1 MAHQQENLMKLTPD
15 QRAWISKVVAA
26 IFAVETGP
34 SALDLANAPVLDC
47 WRPLISHRGDLILFG
62 MVSGHPKLGDNQITT
77 SQLIAINTAQGWA
90 RTVSRWYRL
99 ARSFAEY
106 EAEVARTLDV
116 KAIQP
121 GFLKVHI
128 AGFEPLEDPVLL
140 TKLIDAYV
148 GRIKEI
154 DAENRN
160 AGKSEDDT

>member
-1 MAHQQENLMKLTPD
+1 MKLTHD
-15 QRAWISKVVAA
+15 QRIWIDKVLTA
-26 IFAVETGP
+26 IAAVEASP
-34 SALDLANAPVLDC
+34 SALDLAGAPVLDC
-47 WRPLISHRGDLILFG
+47 WRPLISRRGDLILFG

-77 SQLIAINTAQGWA
+77 SQLIAINATQGWA

-99 ARSFAEY
+99 ARSFAEC

-160 AGKSEDDT
+160 TVQTEGDT